1 MEKTDKK
8 IRKSRIITVV
18 SFVTAIAALFV
29 LFAVLPKKAGQM
41 SDLEFRK
48 LQDHPI
54 IGKSFSTIVND
65 TVKGD
70 LSKNVDS
77 FLEDHFPARNFF
89 IALNA
94 YYLRLTGRNADQG
107 IVMGKNGRLFDAAFD
122 PDMEQLD
129 NNIDRMTEFAK
140 DNGLKLIYVDVPTS
154 AAVVTEDLP
163 DIHLEYHDA
172 EVIAHIRER
181 LAENGHNAPDL
192 ISLYGAGAGE
202 YFYLTDHHWTMKGA
216 YLCYTAIADEL
227 GITPVKESQFIVTG
241 HEFYGSFY
249 RKAGLWLTKP
259 DSLEVWRSEETEAM
273 KVTIGYG
280 DKAVEHT
287 GLYDDEQLK
296 EGNVNKYAAYV
307 YDNNGLTVIE
317 NESGNGETLLIVKDS
332 FGNSIAPLLA
342 MNYSRVIMIDTREY
356 RDASL
361 PAPSELVK
369 EYGVTKMVAVLG
381 TDSSTSNITIGFL
394 R

>member
-1 MEKTDKK
+1 MEKSVKK
-8 IRKSRIITVV
+8 AKTPQIITVV
-18 SFVTAIAALFV
+18 SFVTAIAVLFV
-29 LFAVLPKKAGQM
+29 LFVVLPKKAGQM

-48 LQDHPI
+48 LEDHPI
-54 IGKSFSTIVND
+54 IGKSFSTIVSD
-65 TVKGD
+65 TVRGD

-77 FLEDHFPARNFF
+77 FLEDHFPARNLF

-107 IVMGKNGRLFDAAFD
+107 IVLGKNGRLFDAAIH

-129 NNIDRMTEFAK
+129 KNIDGVLRFAE
-140 DNGLKLIYVDVPTS
+140 DNGLALIYVDVPTS

-163 DIHLEYHDA
+163 DLHLEYHDA

-181 LAENGHNAPDL
+181 VSQKGQSAPDL
-192 ISLYGAGAGE
+192 ISLYGDDAGE
-202 YFYLTDHHWTMKGA
+202 YFYRTDHHWTMKGA
-216 YLCYTAIADEL
+216 YLCYAAIANDL
-227 GITPVKESQFIVTG
+227 GITPVKESQFVVTG

-249 RKAGLWLTKP
+249 RKAGLWLTEP
-259 DSLEVWRSEETEAM
+259 DALEVWRCDETEAM
-273 KVTIGYG
+273 KVTIGSG
-280 DKAVEHT
+280 DKSVEHT
-287 GLYDDEQLK
+287 GLYDDEQLRTD
-296 EGNVNKYAAYV
+296 NVNKYAAYI

-317 NESGNGETLLIVKDS
+317 NEAGNGETLLVVKDS
-332 FGNSIAPLLA
+332 FGNSIVPLLA
-342 MNYSRVIMIDTREY
+342 MNYSRVVMIDTREY

-361 PAPSELVK
+361 PAPSELVNL
-369 EYGVTKMVAVLG
+369 YGITQMVVVLG